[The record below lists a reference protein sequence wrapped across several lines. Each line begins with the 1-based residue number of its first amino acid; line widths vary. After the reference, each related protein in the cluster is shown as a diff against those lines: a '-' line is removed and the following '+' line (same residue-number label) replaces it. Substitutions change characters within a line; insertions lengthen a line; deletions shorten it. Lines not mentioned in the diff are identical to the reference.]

1 MIKVKIFL
9 KKVVLDISINP
20 RYLPDTGPFPAAF
33 PLVDP
38 AGDLC
43 PYLFTF
49 AADVARKCSIIPGG
63 NHIIYHQSE
72 QLDMTVEGSP
82 MIPRDK
88 LKIPKKGIPK
98 IDLIFAVLLLVA
110 TLSTAFCVYQAT
122 RWNGIQAVDFG
133 ESAKLRTESIRAT
146 TMGNSQVIIDVQ
158 LYLSWVDA
166 KSKGDQIQA
175 DFIEERFRDEFR
187 PAFEAWIALAGEDP
201 DNPIAPGSP
210 FDLPEYT
217 VARYNES
224 ILLEE
229 NATAAFNRGK
239 DANQNGDSYISNTV
253 LFAII
258 MFFCGVYTRWD
269 SIRIRQGILVITLVI
284 FTYAVFLLVSLL
296 IRVGYV

>member
-1 MIKVKIFL
+1 MGLSRLAFPCRGIPLFRK
-9 KKVVLDISINP
+9 SNP
-20 RYLPDTGPFPAAF
+20 NIDLQGRFFCRSPFPG
-33 PLVDP
+33 PSLQGP
-38 AGDLC
+38 ACHL
-43 PYLFTF
+43 
-49 AADVARKCSIIPGG
+49 KCSITPGG
-63 NHIIYHQSE
+63 SHIIYHQPE
-72 QLDMTVEGSP
+72 QLPMTAEGST
-82 MIPRDK
+82 MIPQGK
-88 LKIPKKGIPK
+88 LKIPKRSLPK
-98 IDLIFAVLLLVA
+98 IDLIFAVLLLIA
-110 TLSTAFCVYQAT
+110 TLSTAFCVYEAT

-166 KSKGDQIQA
+166 ISQGDRIQA

-201 DNPIAPGSP
+201 ENPIPPGSP

-217 VARYNES
+217 VARYDES
-224 ILLEE
+224 YLLEE
-229 NATAAFNRGK
+229 KATAAFDRGK

-269 SIRIRQGILVITLVI
+269 SIRIQQGILLVTRVI
-284 FTYAVFLLVSLL
+284 FTYAVFLLLSLL